1 MQGRL
6 LLSGLVTMVLSMC
19 LLFPAKEM
27 VIIVAVV
34 FFSFFCTNPLTQCVS
49 AGFKKTKDLFL

>member
-6 LLSGLVTMVLSMC
+6 LLIGLGTMVLSMC

-27 VIIVAVV
+27 LIIVAVA
-34 FFSFFCTNPLTQCVS
+34 FFFCTNPFTQCAS